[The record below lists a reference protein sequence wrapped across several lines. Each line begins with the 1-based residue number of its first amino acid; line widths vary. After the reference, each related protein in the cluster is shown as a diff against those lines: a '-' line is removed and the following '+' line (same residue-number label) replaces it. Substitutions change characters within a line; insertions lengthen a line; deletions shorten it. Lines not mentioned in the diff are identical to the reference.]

1 MRSGGGKF
9 RYLVKPI
16 GTYPTGVESAHADSA
31 PVFSYL
37 RIPNS
42 LHPNLSDMK
51 KTIYEAPAVDVLEIR
66 AEQGFAASASM
77 SDSSHESF
85 DTEDYEW

>member
-1 MRSGGGKF
+1 
-9 RYLVKPI
+9 
-16 GTYPTGVESAHADSA
+16 
-31 PVFSYL
+31 
-37 RIPNS
+37 
-42 LHPNLSDMK
+42 MK